1 MSKTE
6 TAATG
11 LSTQYASQVATDL
24 ENNLK
29 EQERVSS
36 DLAAL
41 QEQLATL
48 QQEHAVLVSI
58 QQALGVTSAPQK
70 PTTRRTAKA
79 VPAPRKK
86 ATAGPSQGKRTQ
98 AKKSASPSRKP
109 AAKKSVTKKAA
120 GKTAAS
126 PAAQRTLVEIVREY
140 LTAQKE
146 PRSAAEITTALG
158 QQHPE
163 RDIKNTVV
171 RTTLEGLVAKNQ
183 AQRSKQGS
191 SVFYTAAE
199 TAKTSTIGKDSQEQ
213 PA

>member
-11 LSTQYASQVATDL
+11 LSTQYASQVAADL

-29 EQERVSS
+29 EQERISG

-58 QQALGVTSAPQK
+58 QQALGATSAPEK
-70 PTTRRTAKA
+70 STARRATKA
-79 VPAPRKK
+79 VPTPRKK
-86 ATAGPSQGKRTQ
+86 ATASPSQGKRTQ
-98 AKKSASPSRKP
+98 AKKSAAPSRKP
-109 AAKKSVTKKAA
+109 AAKKSVANKAA
-120 GKTAAS
+120 DKTAAS
-126 PAAQRTLVEIVREY
+126 PAARRTLIEIVREH
-140 LTAQKE
+140 LSAQKE

-191 SVFYTAAE
+191 SVFYTAPEAAKAS
-199 TAKTSTIGKDSQEQ
+199 TAGKDSQEQ

>member
-6 TAATG
+6 TPATG

-29 EQERVSS
+29 EQERVSGE
-36 DLAAL
+36 LAAL

-58 QQALGVTSAPQK
+58 QQALGVTSASQ
-70 PTTRRTAKA
+70 TSAARRTASA

-86 ATAGPSQGKRTQ
+86 ATVGPVQGKRAQ
-98 AKKSASPSRKP
+98 AKKSAATSQKS
-109 AAKKSVTKKAA
+109 AAKKSVTKSAA
-120 GKTAAS
+120 DKTT
-126 PAAQRTLVEIVREY
+126 PAAQRTLVEIVREH

-163 RDIKNTVV
+163 RDIKSTVV

-191 SVFYTAAE
+191 SVFYTAPE
-199 TAKTSTIGKDSQEQ
+199 VAKASAAGKNSQEQ